1 MANKIKDILMLIG
14 VLLVLIIFGTFIIS
28 SIYETVKETPVE
40 CSEYGNVRFV
50 WIGSLLGAQKQIT
63 EGEHYDGY
71 MEVCIKGKTMF
82 GKEWKRSNYDA
93 LVSGD
98 EQ

>member
-1 MANKIKDILMLIG
+1 MSKSISEIMMGIFLII
-14 VLLVLIIFGTFIIS
+14 VLLGFASYILF
-28 SIYETVKETPVE
+28 SIYNVSTKTPMTCDEHGEVK
-40 CSEYGNVRFV
+40 FV
-50 WIGSLLGAQKQIT
+50 WIGSLFGGQKQIT

-71 MEVCIKGKTMF
+71 MEVCIKGKTLW

-93 LVSGD
+93 LVSGE